1 MRLMLRCWLTLC
13 VLVLAAA
20 PALARPGAG
29 PVVAHFFLVPA
40 RLPDGRDAAPRLAAL
55 EDWLAESFGGYTRLG
70 PARGGW
76 KNERGQVETAD
87 NLAYLVSFSRDVSGE
102 IAARIGR
109 DFGERVPYVL
119 TFAAGASAPAAGAFA
134 P

>member
-1 MRLMLRCWLTLC
+1 MRLVLRCWLTLC

-20 PALARPGAG
+20 PVTARQGAE
-29 PVVAHFFLVPA
+29 PVVAHVFLVPA
-40 RLPDGRDAAPRLAAL
+40 RLPDGGDAASRLADL
-55 EDWLAESFGGYTRLG
+55 EAWLAEAYGGYTRLG

-87 NLAYLVSFSRDVSGE
+87 NVAYLVSFSRDVSGD
-102 IAARIGR
+102 IAARLTR

-119 TFAAGASAPAAGAFA
+119 TFPAGVYVP
-134 P
+134 